1 MFKQPHDEPFLKAL
15 FALMFFLGCLVLAA
29 LISAALGVPA

>member
-15 FALMFFLGCLVLAA
+15 FALMFFLGCLIVAAFIGAA
-29 LISAALGVPA
+29 LV